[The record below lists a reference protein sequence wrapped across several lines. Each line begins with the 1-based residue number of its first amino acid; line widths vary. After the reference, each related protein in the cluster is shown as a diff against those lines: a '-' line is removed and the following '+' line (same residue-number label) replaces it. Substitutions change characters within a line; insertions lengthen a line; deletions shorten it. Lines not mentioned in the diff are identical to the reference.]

1 MNNDEILII
10 QNYLRDIFDNEDIS
24 VRKDQDVPPT
34 ASIFISSEAIG
45 NLQKDDDPDE
55 EDFSYSLTIPIDHSI
70 TDKEN
75 LETNIQSLSKKKKI
89 IISDRGSIEDSKE
102 VLILNE
108 NDEEEFIG
116 VVFRD
121 NDASCTFSMSILDF
135 DLKCTKADF

>member
-45 NLQKDDDPDE
+45 SLQKDDDPDE
-55 EDFSYSLTIPIDHSI
+55 EDISYSLTIPIDHSI
-70 TDKEN
+70 ADKED
-75 LETNIQSLSKKKKI
+75 LETNIQSLSKKKRI

-121 NDASCTFSMSILDF
+121 NDASSTFSMSILDF
-135 DLKCTKADF
+135 DL

>member
-55 EDFSYSLTIPIDHSI
+55 EDISYSLTIPIDHSI

-102 VLILNE
+102 VLILSE
-108 NDEEEFIG
+108 NAEEEFIG

-135 DLKCTKADF
+135 DL

>member
-45 NLQKDDDPDE
+45 SLQKDDDPDE
-55 EDFSYSLTIPIDHSI
+55 EDISYSLTIPIDYSI

-75 LETNIQSLSKKKKI
+75 LESNIQSLSKEKKI
-89 IISDRGSIEDSKE
+89 IISDRGSIDDSKE

-108 NDEEEFIG
+108 YAEEEFIG

-135 DLKCTKADF
+135 DL

>member
-24 VRKDQDVPPT
+24 VRKDQDEPPT
-34 ASIFISSEAIG
+34 ASLFISSEAIG
-45 NLQKDDDPDE
+45 SIQKDDDPDE
-55 EDFSYSLTIPIDHSI
+55 EDISYSLTIPIDHSI
-70 TDKEN
+70 ADKEN

-108 NDEEEFIG
+108 NAEEEFIG
-116 VVFRD
+116 VIFRD

-135 DLKCTKADF
+135 DL

>member
-45 NLQKDDDPDE
+45 SLQKDDDPDE
-55 EDFSYSLTIPIDHSI
+55 EDISYSLTIPIDFSI

-75 LETNIQSLSKKKKI
+75 LESNIQSLSKEKKI
-89 IISDRGSIEDSKE
+89 IISDRGSIDDSKE

-108 NDEEEFIG
+108 NAEEEFIG

-135 DLKCTKADF
+135 DL

>member
-24 VRKDQDVPPT
+24 VRKDQDDPQA

-45 NLQKDDDPDE
+45 SLQKDDDPDE
-55 EDFSYSLTIPIDHSI
+55 EDISYSLTIPIDHSI

-108 NDEEEFIG
+108 NSEEEFIG

-135 DLKCTKADF
+135 DL

>member
-24 VRKDQDVPPT
+24 VRKDQDAPPT

-55 EDFSYSLTIPIDHSI
+55 EDISYSLTIPIDHSI
-70 TDKEN
+70 ADKEN

-135 DLKCTKADF
+135 DL

>member
-24 VRKDQDVPPT
+24 VRKDQDVPPA

-45 NLQKDDDPDE
+45 SLQKDDDPDE
-55 EDFSYSLTIPIDHSI
+55 EDISYSLTIPIDYSI
-70 TDKEN
+70 NDKEN
-75 LETNIQSLSKKKKI
+75 LESNIQSLSKKKKI

-108 NDEEEFIG
+108 NAEEEFIG

-135 DLKCTKADF
+135 DL

>member
-24 VRKDQDVPPT
+24 IRKDQDVPPT
-34 ASIFISSEAIG
+34 ASLFISSEAIG
-45 NLQKDDDPDE
+45 SLQKDDDPDE
-55 EDFSYSLTIPIDHSI
+55 EDISYSLTIPIDHSI
-70 TDKEN
+70 ADKED
-75 LETNIQSLSKKKKI
+75 LETNIQSLSKKKRI

-135 DLKCTKADF
+135 DL

>member
-45 NLQKDDDPDE
+45 SLQKDDDPDE
-55 EDFSYSLTIPIDHSI
+55 EDISYSLTIPIDYSI

-75 LETNIQSLSKKKKI
+75 LESNIQSLSKKKKI

-116 VVFRD
+116 VIFRD

-135 DLKCTKADF
+135 DL

>member
-1 MNNDEILII
+1 MNNDEILLI

-45 NLQKDDDPDE
+45 GLQKDDDPDE
-55 EDFSYSLTIPIDHSI
+55 EDISYSLTIPIDHSI

-135 DLKCTKADF
+135 DL

>member
-45 NLQKDDDPDE
+45 SLQKDDDPDE
-55 EDFSYSLTIPIDHSI
+55 EDISYSLTIPIDHSI
-70 TDKEN
+70 ADKEN
-75 LETNIQSLSKKKKI
+75 LKTNIQSLSKKKKF

-135 DLKCTKADF
+135 DL

>member
-45 NLQKDDDPDE
+45 SLQKDDDPDE
-55 EDFSYSLTIPIDHSI
+55 EDISYSLTIPIDYSI

-108 NDEEEFIG
+108 NAEEEFIG

-135 DLKCTKADF
+135 DL

>member
-34 ASIFISSEAIG
+34 ASIFVSSEAIG
-45 NLQKDDDPDE
+45 SLQKDDDPDE
-55 EDFSYSLTIPIDHSI
+55 EDISYSLTIPIDYSI

-75 LETNIQSLSKKKKI
+75 LESNIQSLSKKKKI

-102 VLILNE
+102 VLILSE
-108 NDEEEFIG
+108 NAEEEFIG

-135 DLKCTKADF
+135 DL

>member
-34 ASIFISSEAIG
+34 ASLFISSEAVG
-45 NLQKDDDPDE
+45 SLQKDDDPDE
-55 EDFSYSLTIPIDHSI
+55 EDISYSLTIPIDHSI
-70 TDKEN
+70 ADKED
-75 LETNIQSLSKKKKI
+75 LETNIQSLSKKKRI

-135 DLKCTKADF
+135 DL

>member
-55 EDFSYSLTIPIDHSI
+55 EDISYSLTIPIDHSI
-70 TDKEN
+70 ADKEN

-102 VLILNE
+102 VLIINE
-108 NDEEEFIG
+108 NAEEEFIG

-135 DLKCTKADF
+135 DL

>member
-24 VRKDQDVPPT
+24 VRKDQDIPPT

-45 NLQKDDDPDE
+45 SLQKDDDPDE
-55 EDFSYSLTIPIDHSI
+55 EDISYSLTIPIDHSI
-70 TDKEN
+70 ADKED
-75 LETNIQSLSKKKKI
+75 LETNIQSLSKKKRI

-135 DLKCTKADF
+135 DL

>member
-45 NLQKDDDPDE
+45 SLQKDDDPDE
-55 EDFSYSLTIPIDHSI
+55 EDISYSLTIPIDYSI
-70 TDKEN
+70 NDKEN
-75 LETNIQSLSKKKKI
+75 LESNIQSLSKKKKI
-89 IISDRGSIEDSKE
+89 IISDRGSIKDSKE

-135 DLKCTKADF
+135 DL

>member
-24 VRKDQDVPPT
+24 VRKDQDEPPT
-34 ASIFISSEAIG
+34 ASLFISSEAIG
-45 NLQKDDDPDE
+45 SLNKDDDPDE
-55 EDFSYSLTIPIDHSI
+55 EDISYSLTIPIDHSI

-75 LETNIQSLSKKKKI
+75 LEINIQSLSKKKKI

-135 DLKCTKADF
+135 DL

>member
-34 ASIFISSEAIG
+34 ASIFVSSEAIG
-45 NLQKDDDPDE
+45 SLQKDDDPDE
-55 EDFSYSLTIPIDHSI
+55 EDISYSLTIPIDYSI

-75 LETNIQSLSKKKKI
+75 LESNIQSLSKKKKI
-89 IISDRGSIEDSKE
+89 IISDRGSIKDSKE

-108 NDEEEFIG
+108 NAEEEFIG

-135 DLKCTKADF
+135 DL

>member
-24 VRKDQDVPPT
+24 VRKDQDIPPT

-55 EDFSYSLTIPIDHSI
+55 EDISYSLTIPIDYSI

-108 NDEEEFIG
+108 NAEEEFIG

-135 DLKCTKADF
+135 DL

>member
-45 NLQKDDDPDE
+45 SLQKDDDPDE
-55 EDFSYSLTIPIDHSI
+55 EDISYSLTIPIDHSI
-70 TDKEN
+70 ADKEN

-108 NDEEEFIG
+108 NAEEEFIG

-135 DLKCTKADF
+135 DL

>member
-45 NLQKDDDPDE
+45 SLQKDDDPDE
-55 EDFSYSLTIPIDHSI
+55 EDISYSLTIPIDHSI
-70 TDKEN
+70 ADKEN

-102 VLILNE
+102 VLILNA

-135 DLKCTKADF
+135 DL

>member
-24 VRKDQDVPPT
+24 VRKDQDIPPT

-45 NLQKDDDPDE
+45 SLQKDDDPDE
-55 EDFSYSLTIPIDHSI
+55 EDISYSLTIPIDHSI

-75 LETNIQSLSKKKKI
+75 LEINIQSLSKKKKI

-135 DLKCTKADF
+135 DL

>member
-45 NLQKDDDPDE
+45 SLQKDDDPDE
-55 EDFSYSLTIPIDHSI
+55 EDISYSLTIPIDHSI
-70 TDKEN
+70 ADKEN
-75 LETNIQSLSKKKKI
+75 LKTNIQSLSKKKKI

-102 VLILNE
+102 VLIINE
-108 NDEEEFIG
+108 NAEEEFIG

-135 DLKCTKADF
+135 DL

>member
-24 VRKDQDVPPT
+24 IRKDQDVPPT
-34 ASIFISSEAIG
+34 ASLFVYSEAIG
-45 NLQKDDDPDE
+45 SLQKDDDPDE
-55 EDFSYSLTIPIDHSI
+55 EDISYSLTIPIDHSI

-108 NDEEEFIG
+108 NAEEEFIG

-135 DLKCTKADF
+135 DL

>member
-24 VRKDQDVPPT
+24 VRKDQDIPPT

-45 NLQKDDDPDE
+45 SLQKDDDPDE
-55 EDFSYSLTIPIDHSI
+55 EDISYSLTIPIDHSI

-135 DLKCTKADF
+135 DL

>member
-24 VRKDQDVPPT
+24 IRKDQDVPPT
-34 ASIFISSEAIG
+34 ASLFIYSEAIG
-45 NLQKDDDPDE
+45 ILQKDDDPDE
-55 EDFSYSLTIPIDHSI
+55 EDISYSLTIPIDHSI

-108 NDEEEFIG
+108 NAEEEFIG

-135 DLKCTKADF
+135 DL

>member
-24 VRKDQDVPPT
+24 LRKDQDEPPT
-34 ASIFISSEAIG
+34 ASLFISSEAIG
-45 NLQKDDDPDE
+45 SLNKDDDPDE
-55 EDFSYSLTIPIDHSI
+55 EDISYSLTIPIDHSI

-75 LETNIQSLSKKKKI
+75 LEINIQSLSKKKKI

-135 DLKCTKADF
+135 DL

>member
-45 NLQKDDDPDE
+45 SLQKDDDPDE
-55 EDFSYSLTIPIDHSI
+55 EDISYSLTIPIDHSI
-70 TDKEN
+70 ADKEN
-75 LETNIQSLSKKKKI
+75 LEANIQSLSKKKKI

-135 DLKCTKADF
+135 DL

>member
-24 VRKDQDVPPT
+24 VRKDQDIPPT

-45 NLQKDDDPDE
+45 SLQKDDDPDE
-55 EDFSYSLTIPIDHSI
+55 EDISYSLTIPIDHSI
-70 TDKEN
+70 ADKEN

-135 DLKCTKADF
+135 DL

>member
-34 ASIFISSEAIG
+34 ASIFIASEAIG

-55 EDFSYSLTIPIDHSI
+55 EDISYSLTIPIDHSI
-70 TDKEN
+70 ADKEN

-135 DLKCTKADF
+135 DL

>member
-45 NLQKDDDPDE
+45 SLQKDDDPDE
-55 EDFSYSLTIPIDHSI
+55 EDISYSLTIPIDYSI

-75 LETNIQSLSKKKKI
+75 LESNIQSLSKKKKI
-89 IISDRGSIEDSKE
+89 IVSDRGSIDDSKE

-108 NDEEEFIG
+108 NAEEEFIG

-121 NDASCTFSMSILDF
+121 NDASCTFSLSLIHI
-135 DLKCTKADF
+135 